1 LIKDEKQKIREHVW
15 NKMEKEGIARFP
27 LPCKGRIPNFI
38 GAEKAAE
45 KLRQLPEYRNA
56 KVIFCNPD
64 SPQRSVR
71 EMILKDGKILVMA
84 TPRLKEGLLILDPS
98 KIPKNKYREAST
110 IRGAFKWGA
119 KIHPSKIKID
129 VKITG
134 SVAVSPKGGRVGKGG
149 GYSDLEYGILKE
161 YGAIDEKTPIITTV
175 HDIQIV
181 DDIPMTEHDM
191 PVDVIITPTKIIRT
205 NTKCNKPKGI
215 LWEHLTEEKIE
226 KIPLLKHLRKT
237 RSLNA

>member
-1 LIKDEKQKIREHVW
+1 
-15 NKMEKEGIARFP
+15 M
-27 LPCKGRIPNFI
+27 
-38 GAEKAAE
+38 
-45 KLRQLPEYRNA
+45 
-56 KVIFCNPD
+56 
-64 SPQRSVR
+64 
-71 EMILKDGKILVMA
+71 
-84 TPRLKEGLLILDPS
+84 
-98 KIPKNKYREAST
+98 
-110 IRGAFKWGA
+110 
-119 KIHPSKIKID
+119 
-129 VKITG
+129 KITG

>member
-1 LIKDEKQKIREHVW
+1 
-15 NKMEKEGIARFP
+15 MEKEGIAIFP

-38 GAEKAAE
+38 GAEKAVK
-45 KLRQLPEYRNA
+45 KLRQLSEYRNA

-64 SPQRSVR
+64 SPQRPVR

-84 TPRLKEGLLILDPS
+84 TPRLKAGLLILNPS

-110 IRGAFKWGA
+110 IRGAFKWGM
-119 KIHPSKIKID
+119 KIHPSKIKVDI
-129 VKITG
+129 KITG

-149 GYSDLEYGILKE
+149 GYSDLEHGILKE

-191 PVDVIITPTKIIRT
+191 PIDIIVTPTKIIRT
-205 NTKCNKPKGI
+205 NTKYKRPKGI
-215 LWEHLTEEKIE
+215 FWKYISKEKI
-226 KIPLLKHLRKT
+226 KNIPLLKHLRKNT
-237 RSLNA
+237 NS